1 MLVRRSPY
9 EYLYIRDTLEG
20 WQPRLLR
27 PFDRA
32 DSRVDV
38 QRTEELPEL
47 ADQLLNVMASIR
59 RSGRLLAGRPVE
71 LSTLT
76 SSQIDLVRVVWRR
89 PGLSVNE
96 AAEELSLAPNTVSTL
111 VRQLTDEHLLIRQ
124 VDPDDKRVARL
135 VLTPTMQRK
144 VAAFRDRRVA
154 VLSNAMSQLNPS
166 GQRRLPGLVAVL
178 DQLAAL
184 LGEEPLGDG

>member
-1 MLVRRSPY
+1 MAASSPP
-9 EYLYIRDTLEG
+9 TL
-20 WQPRLLR
+20 Q
-27 PFDRA
+27 RA

-38 QRTEELPEL
+38 QRTEELREL

-124 VDPDDKRVARL
+124 VDPEDKRVARL

-184 LGEEPLGDG
+184 LGEGPLGDG

>member
-1 MLVRRSPY
+1 MAAPSSPTIRRTGSSA
-9 EYLYIRDTLEG
+9 ETQSTED
-20 WQPRLLR
+20 LR
-27 PFDRA
+27 
-32 DSRVDV
+32 
-38 QRTEELPEL
+38 EL

-59 RSGRLLAGRPVE
+59 RSGRLQAGRPVE

-111 VRQLTDEHLLIRQ
+111 VRQLTDEHLLIRR
-124 VDPDDKRVARL
+124 VDPVDRRVARL

-154 VLSNAMSQLNPS
+154 MLSNVMSQLNPS
-166 GQRRLPGLVAVL
+166 GQRRLSGLVVTL
-178 DQLAAL
+178 DQVAAL
-184 LGEEPLGDG
+184 LQEEPQE

>member
-1 MLVRRSPY
+1 VAAPSSPT
-9 EYLYIRDTLEG
+9 I
-20 WQPRLLR
+20 
-27 PFDRA
+27 
-32 DSRVDV
+32 
-38 QRTEELPEL
+38 QRTSTSEEIQWTEDLREL

-59 RSGRLLAGRPVE
+59 RSGRLQAGSPVE

-96 AAEELSLAPNTVSTL
+96 AAEELTLAPNTVSTL
-111 VRQLTDEHLLIRQ
+111 VRQLTDQHLLIRR
-124 VDPDDKRVARL
+124 VDSADRRVARL

-154 VLSNAMSQLNPS
+154 MLSNAMSQLNPS
-166 GQRRLPGLVAVL
+166 RQRRLPSLVAML
-178 DQLAAL
+178 DQVAAL
-184 LGEEPLGDG
+184 LQEEPQE